1 MARTKQ
7 QQPESNPSLSIKS
20 VTKSSVWDIQEND
33 VFRMWE
39 AACKDAEVKENVK
52 HYIQMW
58 EQTKKQVTDLKD
70 KMSSEFDRQTQNTED
85 QKKLQEKLV
94 EMENA
99 YFDLQMENVN
109 LRNELKSIKRMNSDD
124 EL

>member
-39 AACKDAEVKENVK
+39 AASKDAEVKENVK
-52 HYIQMW
+52 HYIQIFKSAFFIEDIREDSAPIRKSFEARGYKVSTIKFDDNMKFIW
-58 EQTKKQVTDLKD
+58 AIKKRPISRVTDL
-70 KMSSEFDRQTQNTED
+70 T
-85 QKKLQEKLV
+85 
-94 EMENA
+94 
-99 YFDLQMENVN
+99 
-109 LRNELKSIKRMNSDD
+109 
-124 EL
+124 

>member
-52 HYIQMW
+52 HYIQIFKSAFFI
-58 EQTKKQVTDLKD
+58 EDLRDDSAPIRKSYEGRGY
-70 KMSSEFDRQTQNTED
+70 KVATIKFDDNM
-85 QKKLQEKLV
+85 K
-94 EMENA
+94 
-99 YFDLQMENVN
+99 F
-109 LRNELKSIKRMNSDD
+109 I
-124 EL
+124 